1 VNRRLRVV
9 LAAIF
14 ASVLL
19 VSTGCDAVAT
29 VDLSGKFDHGGGSA
43 SMLGR
48 VAEVVAKLTR
58 FPTIDRV
65 AFRLD
70 GEPVETIGGE
80 GVGPS
85 IRRSDAVTSR
95 TRRRRSWSTR
105 RSRVKAVSSPIR
117 LRGTANVFEATV
129 SLEVRDAADEVTLE
143 TFTTATSGT
152 ETRGTFSTEL
162 ELPDAEG
169 PVTIVAF
176 ESSAEDGRPLHVFR
190 VPVTRR

>member
-1 VNRRLRVV
+1 VNRRLRIV

-29 VDLSGKFDHGGGSA
+29 VDLSGKFDDGGGSA
-43 SMLGR
+43 SKLGR
-48 VAEVVAKLTR
+48 VAQVVATLTR
-58 FPTIDRV
+58 FTTIDRV

-80 GVGPS
+80 GVAVNPPLG
-85 IRRSDAVTSR
+85 RRDIEDETPQVLVESPLPGGS
-95 TRRRRSWSTR
+95 
-105 RSRVKAVSSPIR
+105 VSSPIR